1 MKKEKDKKEQDNSL
15 IYHSLHGRNV
25 QGCLPLFFL
34 LAAIFITSMLW
45 FMPVK
50 REEPLRPKGLGTAY
64 YRADELMQFIVK
76 QRSLLPL
83 QMPTRADPEFQ
94 EDITAAAMM
103 QRRRVGLVPAPP
115 QALLPT
121 VPDSV
126 VLDPAKM
133 LELPPA
139 KAAAEPQKDEEVPL

>member
-1 MKKEKDKKEQDNSL
+1 MKEEQDNSL

-25 QGCLPLFFL
+25 QGCLPLFFI
-34 LAAIFITSMLW
+34 LAAIFIFGMLW
-45 FMPVK
+45 LIPVK
-50 REEPLRPKGLGTAY
+50 KAEPHRAKGLGTAY

-94 EDITAAAMM
+94 EDVAAASML

-115 QALLPT
+115 QPLLPV

-126 VLDPAKM
+126 VLDPAEM
-133 LELPPA
+133 LKLPPVKEA
-139 KAAAEPQKDEEVPL
+139 PQQQKEEEVAL

>member
-1 MKKEKDKKEQDNSL
+1 MKKEQENSL

-34 LAAIFITSMLW
+34 LAVIFITGMLW
-45 FMPVK
+45 LIPVK
-50 REEPLRPKGLGTAY
+50 KEEPHRPKGVGTAY

-94 EDITAAAMM
+94 EDIAAAAMM

-115 QALLPT
+115 QALLPQ

-126 VLDPAKM
+126 VLDPAEM
-133 LELPPA
+133 LKLPPVQET
-139 KAAAEPQKDEEVPL
+139 AASQKEEKVPL